1 MKKLSLPLLAI
12 LLLIVGTIISNV
24 IAFGT
29 DDGYKEFENT
39 EYEDSFWDE
48 DFTWIDDSDD
58 YDSDDYDWD
67 DYDWDDGSAD
77 ETEAYDETTE
87 YSEEHTEQTD
97 PITEDDN
104 YNNFSKDDYLEE
116 YFSIVSTDH
125 KALYYQLNNIEK
137 SIYDLALKCCLNGDS
152 NFKITDVPYSESE
165 TYINY
170 VDKAYTAFYFDH
182 PEFFWLNSG
191 AFNYNY
197 AYALKTITVTPKPY
211 NFWKYSLNKEEYVQD
226 MLYNITKIVDGA
238 KNLNSDYDKI
248 KYVHD
253 YLVNNCEYDYAAL
266 EKISNISVDPKVE
279 QAYTSYGA
287 FVTGDCV
294 CDGYSKAF
302 QIIMNIF
309 DIHCVKVHG
318 YANGG
323 YHAWNQIE
331 VGGEKYYIDV
341 TWDDPSGLDEVQ
353 YDYFLITTKQ
363 LEKTHEV
370 ETKYFEYDYCTSTKY
385 MNRSY
390 Y

>member
-1 MKKLSLPLLAI
+1 
-12 LLLIVGTIISNV
+12 
-24 IAFGT
+24 
-29 DDGYKEFENT
+29 
-39 EYEDSFWDE
+39 
-48 DFTWIDDSDD
+48 
-58 YDSDDYDWD
+58 
-67 DYDWDDGSAD
+67 
-77 ETEAYDETTE
+77 
-87 YSEEHTEQTD
+87 
-97 PITEDDN
+97 
-104 YNNFSKDDYLEE
+104 
-116 YFSIVSTDH
+116 
-125 KALYYQLNNIEK
+125 
-137 SIYDLALKCCLNGDS
+137 
-152 NFKITDVPYSESE
+152 
-165 TYINY
+165 
-170 VDKAYTAFYFDH
+170 
-182 PEFFWLNSG
+182 
-191 AFNYNY
+191 
-197 AYALKTITVTPKPY
+197 
-211 NFWKYSLNKEEYVQD
+211 